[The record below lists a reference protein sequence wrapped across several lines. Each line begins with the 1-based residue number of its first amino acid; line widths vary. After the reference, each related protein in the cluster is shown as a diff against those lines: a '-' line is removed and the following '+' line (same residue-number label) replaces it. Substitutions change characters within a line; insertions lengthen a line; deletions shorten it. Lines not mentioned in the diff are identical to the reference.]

1 MSRLGKILLIVAG
14 LLLFGPLVGFIFFWD
29 GFVNWINNNEPFWL
43 FCILFYEGIV
53 GTLTLTILVEE
64 FFYDKEVIEN
74 KGKKKKKVN
83 RDKVKVEIDADG
95 NARIVE
101 APKDLDVSIDHLG
114 KD

>member
-1 MSRLGKILLIVAG
+1 
-14 LLLFGPLVGFIFFWD
+14 
-29 GFVNWINNNEPFWL
+29 
-43 FCILFYEGIV
+43 
-53 GTLTLTILVEE
+53 VEE

-83 RDKVKVEIDADG
+83 RDKVKVEIDAEG
-95 NARIVE
+95 NAKIVE